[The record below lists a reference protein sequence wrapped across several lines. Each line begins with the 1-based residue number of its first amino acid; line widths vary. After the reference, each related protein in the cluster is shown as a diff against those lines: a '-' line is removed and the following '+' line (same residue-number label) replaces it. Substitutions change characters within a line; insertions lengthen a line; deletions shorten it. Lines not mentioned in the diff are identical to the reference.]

1 MPLFLCCA
9 LLSGVGRT
17 FIDEKPCPKL
27 KSVIKGKSTVQENTL
42 SCYELGR
49 VQGVLREKIMF
60 FFLPQDLLNDIFPT
74 FALNW

>member
-49 VQGVLREKIMF
+49 VQGILREKIMV
-60 FFLPQDLLNDIFPT
+60 FFLPQDLLKDMFQ
-74 FALNW
+74 